1 MLVKIQLKKSFM
13 PWAIQLQISLIL
25 YKLWATSSNLPD
37 FVNIWMIGDRFQDL
51 NSVTCS
57 IFQIYFFD
65 NLFDRNK
72 NSKIQNKKRLNQRTI
87 ETLLNKLVVLDDQ
100 DKNEATIQQYASE
113 NNILLQWLTDLLL
126 RLLYK
131 NKTDNFRLQKW
142 VRW

>member
-1 MLVKIQLKKSFM
+1 M
-13 PWAIQLQISLIL
+13 PWAIQLKISLIL
-25 YKLWATSSNLPD
+25 CKLWATSSNLSD
-37 FVNIWMIGDRFQDL
+37 FVNIWMIEDRFYDL
-51 NSVTCS
+51 NSVTCV

-65 NLFDRNK
+65 NLFNPNK

-100 DKNEATIQQYASE
+100 DKNEVTIQQYVNE
-113 NNILLQWLTDLLL
+113 NNILLQWLTDLFL
-126 RLLYK
+126 RLLCK

>member
-100 DKNEATIQQYASE
+100 DKNEATIQQYANE
-113 NNILLQWLTDLLL
+113 KNILLQWLTDLLL

>member
-25 YKLWATSSNLPD
+25 YNLWATSSNLPD

-100 DKNEATIQQYASE
+100 DKNEATIQQYANE